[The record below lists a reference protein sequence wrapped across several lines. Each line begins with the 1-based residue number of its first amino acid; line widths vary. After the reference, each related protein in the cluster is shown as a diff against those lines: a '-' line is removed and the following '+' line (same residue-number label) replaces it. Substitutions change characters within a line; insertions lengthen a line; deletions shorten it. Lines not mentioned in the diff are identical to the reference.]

1 MGQQRKRPAAGMQS
15 NHSKQSK
22 QPRKSE
28 KDVTVTQEETVDSL
42 PNDLFENLDEE
53 MNVDTTEDIHYQ
65 TNFSDNETW
74 AMTTK
79 WRKKRDFYM
88 AQLTQAFPN
97 DLDKLREEENFDHHK
112 LEILIDSLEA
122 GVDIFSDIEKSF
134 AVMSS

>member
-53 MNVDTTEDIHYQ
+53 MNVDTTEDIHDQ
-65 TNFSDNETW
+65 TNFSDNEN
-74 AMTTK
+74 MG
-79 WRKKRDFYM
+79 DDD
-88 AQLTQAFPN
+88 QV
-97 DLDKLREEENFDHHK
+97 EEEEVCGKSTIHSQ
-112 LEILIDSLEA
+112 LIQ
-122 GVDIFSDIEKSF
+122 GH
-134 AVMSS
+134 